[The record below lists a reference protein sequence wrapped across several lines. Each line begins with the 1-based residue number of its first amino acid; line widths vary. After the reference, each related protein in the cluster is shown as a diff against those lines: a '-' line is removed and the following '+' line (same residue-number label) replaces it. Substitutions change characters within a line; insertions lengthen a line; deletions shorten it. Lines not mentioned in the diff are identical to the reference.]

1 MTKDN
6 MAKDK
11 PEFIRITT
19 RKTGE
24 TRYYTKSDFLGGC
37 WHIYVANNHDA
48 WIYNIFS
55 EEEFNEEFEPF
66 NREKCDEYIRRIKER

>member
-1 MTKDN
+1 

-11 PEFIRITT
+11 SEFIRITT

-24 TRYYTKSDFLGGC
+24 TRYYTKSDFLGG
-37 WHIYVANNHDA
+37 

-66 NREKCDEYIRRIKER
+66 NREKCNEYIRKLKERR